1 MLWPFCSFEYIQSY
15 LSFLALVK
23 YPPKSSIIFFSKKKK
38 RKPKKESVPVYIY
51 QARVL
56 TCVATRTLE
65 TDPQFKNSASAGCVP
80 IKSFQSYKKKK
91 KKENIFFYLKG
102 KKTTTKTGQY
112 KEGKLWYKLVHQLWS
127 RLPTS
132 TLLNNDIPYSY
143 QTKKTKQNKKQKKL
157 TYSIDELNF

>member
-80 IKSFQSYKKKK
+80 IKSFQSYKKNKK
-91 KKENIFFYLKG
+91 KKRIFSF
-102 KKTTTKTGQY
+102 
-112 KEGKLWYKLVHQLWS
+112 
-127 RLPTS
+127 
-132 TLLNNDIPYSY
+132 I
-143 QTKKTKQNKKQKKL
+143 
-157 TYSIDELNF
+157 